1 MEDIKLQERLF
12 HFYQYLES
20 KNLKFKQDISKLK
33 NMSFNETDTYTC
45 ANNQKLEF
53 KYTSK

>member
-20 KNLKFKQDISKLK
+20 KNLKFKQDISKVE
-33 NMSFNETDTYTC
+33 NMSFNEETDTYTC

-53 KYTSK
+53 KYT